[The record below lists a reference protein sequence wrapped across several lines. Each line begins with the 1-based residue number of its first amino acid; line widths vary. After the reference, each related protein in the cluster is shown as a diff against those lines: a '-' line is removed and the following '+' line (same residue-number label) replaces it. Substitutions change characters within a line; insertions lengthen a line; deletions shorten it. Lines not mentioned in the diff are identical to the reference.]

1 MKKLSSL
8 FSGFL
13 VLVLAVSLVGSA
25 AAAAAGK
32 LEIGAAG
39 VVILD
44 KVKVEPGAEYAA
56 DGTKIPAVVTY
67 QDPSGKTHSY
77 IPVEML
83 TDFLNIPTSWSEK
96 RNSVVLGV
104 TMENAELVPNIYP
117 GGKKS
122 TNPTKA
128 TLGQKVGPFT
138 EIAPSSVDTS
148 GGPTGI
154 DEDKTRVQTVTGF
167 TTGGCYIPE
176 NGKHIVLT
184 VTNNGQ
190 TAISCL
196 VGRDRVLGSFEK
208 FPTVDIEPG
217 KTLTRAFAIA
227 DGTTEEQAG
236 FTCILRGA
244 DPRDAADVTVSLMQY
259 K

>member
-1 MKKLSSL
+1 MKSFKS
-8 FSGFL
+8 FISGA
-13 VLVLAVSLVGSA
+13 LAMALALSLVGSA
-25 AAAAAGK
+25 VAAAGK
-32 LEIGAAG
+32 LEIGTAG

-56 DGTKIPAVVTY
+56 NGTKIPAVVTY

-138 EIAPSSVDTS
+138 EIAPQL
-148 GGPTGI
+148 GGYQRRPH
-154 DEDKTRVQTVTGF
+154 R
-167 TTGGCYIPE
+167 
-176 NGKHIVLT
+176 H
-184 VTNNGQ
+184 
-190 TAISCL
+190 
-196 VGRDRVLGSFEK
+196 
-208 FPTVDIEPG
+208 
-217 KTLTRAFAIA
+217 
-227 DGTTEEQAG
+227 
-236 FTCILRGA
+236 
-244 DPRDAADVTVSLMQY
+244 
-259 K
+259 

>member
-1 MKKLSSL
+1 MKSFKS
-8 FSGFL
+8 FISGA
-13 VLVLAVSLVGSA
+13 LAMALALSLVGSA
-25 AAAAAGK
+25 VAAAGK
-32 LEIGAAG
+32 LEIGTAG

-56 DGTKIPAVVTY
+56 NGTKIPAVVTY
-67 QDPSGKTHSY
+67 QDPSGKTHNY
-77 IPVEML
+77 LPVEML

-104 TMENAELVPNIYP
+104 TMENVELETHVYP
-117 GGKKS
+117 GGKMPA
-122 TNPTKA
+122 NPAKP

-138 EIAPSSVDTS
+138 EVAPSSVDTS

-167 TTGGCYIPE
+167 TTGGAYIPE

-184 VTNNGQ
+184 VTNTGQ

-196 VGRDRVLGSFEK
+196 VGRDCVMGSFEK

>member
-1 MKKLSSL
+1 MKKWMSFLSSM
-8 FSGFL
+8 
-13 VLVLAVSLVGSA
+13 LAMTVIVCLASSA
-25 AAAAAGK
+25 AAVGEK
-32 LEIGAAG
+32 FQTSEAG

-44 KVKVEPGAEYAA
+44 NVKVEPGAEYTANGA
-56 DGTKIPAVVTY
+56 KIPAVVTY
-67 QDPSGKTHSY
+67 QDPSGKTHNY
-77 IPVEML
+77 LPVEML

-104 TMENAELVPNIYP
+104 TMENVELETHVYP
-117 GGKKS
+117 GGKMPA
-122 TNPTKA
+122 NPAKP

-138 EIAPSSVDTS
+138 EVAPSSVDTS

-167 TTGGCYIPE
+167 TTGGAYIPE

-196 VGRDRVLGSFEK
+196 VGRDCVLGSFEK

>member
-1 MKKLSSL
+1 M
-8 FSGFL
+8 
-13 VLVLAVSLVGSA
+13 
-25 AAAAAGK
+25 
-32 LEIGAAG
+32 
-39 VVILD
+39 
-44 KVKVEPGAEYAA
+44 
-56 DGTKIPAVVTY
+56 
-67 QDPSGKTHSY
+67 
-77 IPVEML
+77 
-83 TDFLNIPTSWSEK
+83 
-96 RNSVVLGV
+96 
-104 TMENAELVPNIYP
+104 
-117 GGKKS
+117 
-122 TNPTKA
+122 
-128 TLGQKVGPFT
+128 
-138 EIAPSSVDTS
+138 DTQ

-196 VGRDRVLGSFEK
+196 AGRDRMLGSFER
-208 FPTVDIEPG
+208 FPTVDIGPG

-227 DGTTEEQAG
+227 EGTAEEQAG
-236 FTCILRGA
+236 FTCMVRGA

>member
-1 MKKLSSL
+1 MKNFKS
-8 FSGFL
+8 FICGA
-13 VLVLAVSLVGSA
+13 LAMVMLMALTGSA
-25 AAAAAGK
+25 LAAAGK
-32 LEIGAAG
+32 LEIGTAG

-44 KVKVEPGAEYAA
+44 KVKVEPGAEYTAN
-56 DGTKIPAVVTY
+56 GVKIPAVVTY
-67 QDPSGKTHSY
+67 QDASGKAHSY
-77 IPVEML
+77 LPVEML
-83 TDFLNIPTSWSEK
+83 ADFLSIPTSWSEK

-104 TMENAELVPNIYP
+104 TMENAQLESHIYP
-117 GGKKS
+117 GGKMPA
-122 TNPTKA
+122 NPTKP

-138 EIAPSSVDTS
+138 EVAPSSVDTT
-148 GGPTGI
+148 GGSTGI

-167 TTGGCYIPE
+167 TTGGVYIPE

-196 VGRDRVLGSFEK
+196 VGRDKVLGSFER
-208 FPTVDIEPG
+208 FPTLDIEPG
-217 KTLTRAFAIA
+217 KTLTRAFEIA

-236 FTCILRGA
+236 FTCVVQGA
-244 DPRDAADVTVSLMQY
+244 DARDAADVTVSLMQY

>member
-1 MKKLSSL
+1 MKNFKS
-8 FSGFL
+8 FISGAL
-13 VLVLAVSLVGSA
+13 AMALAVSLVGTA
-25 AAAAAGK
+25 AAVAGK
-32 LEIGAAG
+32 LEIGTAG

-44 KVKVEPGAEYAA
+44 KVKVEPGKEYTASGA
-56 DGTKIPAVVTY
+56 NIPAVVTF
-67 QDPSGKTHSY
+67 QDPSGKPHNY
-77 IPVEML
+77 LPVEML
-83 TDFLNIPTSWSEK
+83 TDFLNIPSTWSEK
-96 RNSVVLGV
+96 RNSVVLGS
-104 TMENAELVPNIYP
+104 TMENAELEAHIYP
-117 GGKKS
+117 GGKKPA
-122 TNPTKA
+122 NPEKPA
-128 TLGQKVGPFT
+128 LGQKVGPFT
-138 EIAPSSVDTS
+138 EVAPSSVDTQ

-196 VGRDRVLGSFEK
+196 AGRDRMLGSFER
-208 FPTVDIEPG
+208 FPTVDIGPG

-227 DGTTEEQAG
+227 EGTAEEQAG
-236 FTCILRGA
+236 FTCMVRGA

>member
-83 TDFLNIPTSWSEK
+83 T
-96 RNSVVLGV
+96 
-104 TMENAELVPNIYP
+104 
-117 GGKKS
+117 
-122 TNPTKA
+122 
-128 TLGQKVGPFT
+128 
-138 EIAPSSVDTS
+138 
-148 GGPTGI
+148 
-154 DEDKTRVQTVTGF
+154 
-167 TTGGCYIPE
+167 
-176 NGKHIVLT
+176 
-184 VTNNGQ
+184 
-190 TAISCL
+190 
-196 VGRDRVLGSFEK
+196 
-208 FPTVDIEPG
+208 
-217 KTLTRAFAIA
+217 
-227 DGTTEEQAG
+227 
-236 FTCILRGA
+236 
-244 DPRDAADVTVSLMQY
+244 
-259 K
+259 